1 MVLAEHEGQDSE
13 IRMNLYDQLAG
24 SPLFM
29 GLTSSELMQII
40 GQTKFAFHTFAPG
53 KNIRT
58 EGEPCRS
65 MAFLIGGS
73 MTATTYADDHG
84 YSLDEHLK
92 APHVMQ
98 PECLFGLTQHYTR
111 TFTAQTQCDIME
123 IEKNDIMRMSDEF
136 IVFRLNMMNMLSTM
150 AQKRSRSTWH
160 CLPDDT
166 RGRFLHLVRNRCSL
180 PTGKKTVRIKMVRLA
195 HEIGTG
201 RLAVSQMLNELED
214 KGLLAFSRGIISI
227 PQLELL

>member
-1 MVLAEHEGQDSE
+1 
-13 IRMNLYDQLAG
+13 MNLYDQLAG

-65 MAFLIGGS
+65 MAFLIDGC
-73 MTATTYADDHG
+73 MTATAYADDHG
-84 YSLDEHLK
+84 YSLDEHVK

-98 PECLFGLTQHYTR
+98 PECLFGLTQHYTH

-136 IVFRLNMMNMLSTM
+136 IIFRLNLMNTLSTM
-150 AQKRSRSTWH
+150 AQKRSRSAWH
-160 CLPDDT
+160 CLPGST
-166 RGRFLHLVRNRCSL
+166 RGRFQHFVCSRCSS
-180 PTGKKTVRIKMVRLA
+180 PAGAKTLRIKMTRLA
-195 HEIGTG
+195 HELGTG
-201 RLAVSQMLNELED
+201 RLAVSRMLNELED
-214 KGLLAFSRGIISI
+214 AGLLTFSRGTISI
-227 PQLELL
+227 PQLEML